1 MSSFQKSLLFI
12 RMKVIY
18 HTASINNRIK
28 LEKHFYKSRTKNYY
42 LFGSILDQWGFPNKL
57 FTLTEHLI
65 HHKYIEYYRKP
76 PDLELEGLFKR
87 HFTTVKFYQG
97 SIMSTPDLQ
106 RVKVHTSKLPQKAFL
121 GLIWPSLFLGGKIRQ
136 ITTTQKKLSRHKYS
150 AHFVHFIYY
159 FTLLLYYYYLLTYM
173 YSHIAPHTGILPLP

>member
-1 MSSFQKSLLFI
+1 M
-12 RMKVIY
+12 
-18 HTASINNRIK
+18 RIPK
-28 LEKHFYKSRTKNYY
+28 QT
-42 LFGSILDQWGFPNKL
+42 L
-57 FTLTEHLI
+57 FTLAEHLI

-121 GLIWPSLFLGGKIRQ
+121 GLIWPSMFLGGKIRQ
-136 ITTTQKKLSRHKYS
+136 STTTQKKLSRHKYS

-159 FTLLLYYYYLLTYM
+159 FTLLLYYYYLLTLYV
-173 YSHIAPHTGILPLP
+173 LPYCTTHRHFTTALGHLYVYLPTLSVLGPDHLTL